1 MTRATR
7 QITVCFALLLG
18 TLTLL
23 VSTAHAA
30 VLPNPFTLATQRAE
44 AFWQAA
50 PPCGHP
56 HLSLTASVPA
66 GDDGMAIYQT
76 CTAEIQ
82 ASSWPNERAA
92 AVDWAEVCRVA
103 THEIG
108 HLILGPAYYA
118 ASNPTN
124 PAHSP
129 DERNVMFYDAA
140 TWGAYPSSCFPATFK
155 LGNGTIVKWTGHG
168 RKVLGVSR
176 TRHGHEWN
184 VIEGVEG
191 CHVELASEA
200 RAR

>member
-7 QITVCFALLLG
+7 QITVCFGLLLAA
-18 TLTLL
+18 LTLI
-23 VSTAHAA
+23 VSTAHAT
-30 VLPNPFTLATQRAE
+30 VTPNPFTLATERAE
-44 AFWQAA
+44 AFWQTLPA
-50 PPCGHP
+50 CGHP
-56 HLSLTASVPA
+56 HLSLTTVTD

-76 CTAEIQ
+76 CTTEIQ
-82 ASSWPNERAA
+82 RSSWPDERAA
-92 AVDWAEVCRVA
+92 AVDWAELCRVE

-108 HLILGPAYYA
+108 HLTLGPTYYA

-129 DERNVMFYDAA
+129 NETNVMFYDAA
-140 TWGAYPSSCFPATFK
+140 TWGAYPSSCFPATFT

-184 VIEGVEG
+184 VVEGVEG
-191 CHVELASEA
+191 CKVEQPTEA
-200 RAR
+200 RTR